1 MKRTSRTM
9 LNRGS
14 VVAAVMLGAA
24 LTMADGKAQA
34 AATSDRAITDIH
46 RYCTACWRNARLHPD
61 SWGDCTQEVLARLL
75 QSVPVTDWDRIMSAE
90 SDERREFVR
99 AIDAVKKRTQRSRKY
114 QSLQDDFA
122 QRDPRGSQNVA
133 DERDLVTGVAK
144 QVLSGRQQ
152 KILRMSFEG
161 YSVQDMAKSL
171 AMSPERV
178 SDEKYKA
185 VRKLRQHFGVDA
197 A

>member
-1 MKRTSRTM
+1 MKRASRSV
-9 LNRGS
+9 LNRRS

-24 LTMADGKAQA
+24 LTMADGKASA
-34 AATSDRAITDIH
+34 ATTSDRAITDIH

-75 QSVPVTDWDRIMSAE
+75 QTVPVADWERILTAE

-99 AIDAVKKRTQRSRKY
+99 AIDAVKKRTQRSRKF
-114 QSLQDDFA
+114 QTLQDDFA
-122 QRDPRGSQNVA
+122 DRDQRAVQNVA
-133 DERDLVTGVAK
+133 DERELVHGAAK
-144 QVLSGRQQ
+144 EVLSGRQQ
-152 KILRMSFEG
+152 RILRMSFEG
-161 YSVQDMAKSL
+161 YTVQDMAKSL
-171 AMSPERV
+171 AMSPDRV